1 MENNQYKIKHPYI
14 KVFFTAYIMFLI
26 TMLPILILSK
36 GAYLYA
42 GDYNVQTIPF
52 TEHGSRLFHSGE
64 PFPLYD
70 WQSSLGMNTLTAYG
84 GYFFS
89 PFSLLLFT
97 VPVKILKYFHAF
109 AVALKMGLTA
119 LGAYIYCRQYVKQD
133 RSAFICGILYAFS
146 GFQVFNL
153 VYPFMDTIALFPLTL
168 YAFDQLMYKRR
179 SGWFAVMLCINGI
192 ISTYFLWQECV
203 FILIYFLVRVIM
215 KTYPGFDLKLFF
227 KLAFETL
234 VGVGITA
241 AGMFVG
247 MISLSGNARAGKTIF
262 KSNLLAYESP
272 GVVLKAIESMFFPP
286 DFCGNGWYFTERK
299 MSLDPPNLYI
309 PLFLVI
315 GLAYVIKKNKKKWYS
330 VILGV
335 CSIIAAVPILN
346 SIFSAFNSNYYAR
359 WMFMPVLIMVMITGI
374 FIDDIEQANVN
385 KEIIISALVICF
397 LVLWGVYSVYFCI
410 PHDRVVQSIWRLSMA
425 YALLSIM
432 VMYILFHPSKKL
444 KFISLKNLTPIAC
457 CMCGFLMFIN
467 VFGVAQEEF
476 FEWIPNECD
485 RIWNGNQEI
494 DLDEDEFYRIS
505 TGEALNLG
513 LTLGFPDVDFFN
525 SMCTGE
531 ETDFYSRLGMQRF
544 QNTVLTAR
552 DYALYT
558 FLST

>member
-42 GDYNVQTIPF
+42 GDYNYQTIPF
-52 TEHGSRLFHSGE
+52 IEHGSRLFHSGE

-89 PFSLLLFT
+89 PFSLLMFT
-97 VPVKILKYFHAF
+97 VPVKILKYFHTF
-109 AVALKMGLTA
+109 VVALKMGITA
-119 LGAYIYCRQYVKQD
+119 LGTYIYCRQYVKQD

-247 MISLSGNARAGKTIF
+247 LISLSGNSRAGKLIF
-262 KSNLLAYESP
+262 ESNLMAYEVP
-272 GVVLKAIESMFFPP
+272 GVIHKMLTMMIFPP
-286 DFCGNGWYFTERK
+286 HQCGQAWYFTDRGVA
-299 MSLDPPNLYI
+299 LDPPNLYI
-309 PLFLVI
+309 PLFLIIGVI
-315 GLAYVIKKNKKKWYS
+315 AVIKRDKKTWYS
-330 VILGV
+330 VSLLIFLIMA
-335 CSIIAAVPILN
+335 SIPVLN
-346 SIFSAFNSNYYAR
+346 SIFSAFNANYYAR
-359 WMFMPVLIMVMITGI
+359 WFFMPLLIMIMITGLY
-374 FIDDIEQANVN
+374 IDEINSFDVK
-385 KEIIISALVICF
+385 KEMMIIGIALAFLLVWGIYAVFFTDETKDQQLLWRISLTFAILSFLILYVI
-397 LVLWGVYSVYFCI
+397 VTPGVKV
-410 PHDRVVQSIWRLSMA
+410 R
-425 YALLSIM
+425 
-432 VMYILFHPSKKL
+432 
-444 KFISLKNLTPIAC
+444 FISQKNLTPIVCVLC
-457 CMCGFLMFIN
+457 CVMFL
-467 VFGVAQEEF
+467 A
-476 FEWIPNECD
+476 
-485 RIWNGNQEI
+485 
-494 DLDEDEFYRIS
+494 
-505 TGEALNLG
+505 
-513 LTLGFPDVDFFN
+513 
-525 SMCTGE
+525 
-531 ETDFYSRLGMQRF
+531 
-544 QNTVLTAR
+544 
-552 DYALYT
+552 
-558 FLST
+558 